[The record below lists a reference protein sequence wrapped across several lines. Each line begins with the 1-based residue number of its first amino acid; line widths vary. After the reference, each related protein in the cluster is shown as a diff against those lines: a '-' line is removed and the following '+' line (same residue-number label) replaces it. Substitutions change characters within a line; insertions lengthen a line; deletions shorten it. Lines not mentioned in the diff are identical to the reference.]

1 MPNRNYLKRKT
12 KRNNFIEDKSFKN
25 EKETTIN
32 LFLLNDSNYNI
43 DDYSYIKFSSS
54 EKIKLCNLRE
64 QKSQIIK
71 LNLDSNK
78 IYIIDKI
85 ELLNEEG
92 NKRKTFLLPIYIRK
106 SNICYISLKHK
117 KNGYCF
123 ELIFYSKNKKK
134 IRETVLTHKNL
145 TLDKF
150 DNYGLSHRK
159 KINVINI
166 EKNFAK
172 EYVKNI
178 TLDSDSYKICSRIKE
193 NGEIASSIHEL
204 KLDEK
209 LNLEKSKIKANA
221 NDIKKSY
228 KFFNEFKNNKS
239 IECLEKYKSLNNE
252 NVFENFKREYIYVNK
267 SYNDIPEITENDI
280 IKVKE
285 CLLKLIIHNF
295 FIDFSKMKTT
305 KNQKNN
311 INNMIIKVI
320 NNFTSIID
328 DIENFT
334 KKLDS
339 PIIHKFRLYRS
350 TLYNVFSI
358 IKKTSDKII
367 CLQILSKYNQKI
379 MNLKRASKNSP
390 FKQATMFMKNIAKN
404 LNEDSCILDLLLQYN
419 SGISNDVDLLR
430 RKRKKYKDNDTKY
443 ELSMLTVKEV
453 AKHLEEIIPDFIVRY
468 TNDDDIYAFYS
479 SLNDIIFFNDK
490 KTFKNEKINNYNG
503 YDQYTLP
510 IVILLIH
517 ECWGHRKVAL
527 SNTIKKNSPIRNY
540 LINKDF
546 EEDENIIYDKTGKV
560 KGESGFELEYLI
572 TGIKYN
578 NILSEYLLKTN
589 ATNNSNLLDVSLWI
603 QPNFTEF
610 QNILKQN
617 CEENYGCN
625 IDELLK
631 KNRENKS
638 FRNLNRYVDGTYNED
653 GIEIELFKV

>member
-209 LNLEKSKIKANA
+209 LNLEKSRIKVNA
-221 NDIKKSY
+221 NDIKKIY
-228 KFFNEFKNNKS
+228 KLFNEFKNNKS

-252 NVFENFKREYIYVNK
+252 NVFENFKSEYIYVNK

-311 INNMIIKVI
+311 INNMIIKII

-617 CEENYGCN
+617 YEENYGCN

>member
-85 ELLNEEG
+85 ELFNEEG

-221 NDIKKSY
+221 NDIKKIY

>member
-221 NDIKKSY
+221 NDIKKIY

-603 QPNFTEF
+603 QPNPTEF

>member
-221 NDIKKSY
+221 NDIKKIY

-443 ELSMLTVKEV
+443 KLSMLTVKEV

-631 KNRENKS
+631 KNRENKNL
-638 FRNLNRYVDGTYNED
+638 RNLNRYIDGIYFED

>member
-54 EKIKLCNLRE
+54 EKIKLCNLRK

-117 KNGYCF
+117 KKGYCF

-221 NDIKKSY
+221 NDIKKIY
-228 KFFNEFKNNKS
+228 KFFNEFINNKS

>member
-64 QKSQIIK
+64 QKNQIIK

-221 NDIKKSY
+221 NDIKKIY

-350 TLYNVFSI
+350 TLYNAFSI

>member
-221 NDIKKSY
+221 NDIKKIY
-228 KFFNEFKNNKS
+228 KFFNEFINNKS

-453 AKHLEEIIPDFIVRY
+453 VKHLEEIIPDFIVRY

-617 CEENYGCN
+617 YEENYGCN

>member
-221 NDIKKSY
+221 NDIKKIY

-280 IKVKE
+280 IKIKE

-603 QPNFTEF
+603 QPNPTEF

>member
-221 NDIKKSY
+221 NDIKKIY

-479 SLNDIIFFNDK
+479 SLNDIIFFNDRK
-490 KTFKNEKINNYNG
+490 AFKSDKINNYNG

>member
-1 MPNRNYLKRKT
+1 M
-12 KRNNFIEDKSFKN
+12 
-25 EKETTIN
+25 
-32 LFLLNDSNYNI
+32 
-43 DDYSYIKFSSS
+43 
-54 EKIKLCNLRE
+54 
-64 QKSQIIK
+64 
-71 LNLDSNK
+71 
-78 IYIIDKI
+78 
-85 ELLNEEG
+85 
-92 NKRKTFLLPIYIRK
+92 
-106 SNICYISLKHK
+106 KHK

-123 ELIFYSKNKKK
+123 ELIFYSKDKKK

-221 NDIKKSY
+221 NDIKKIY
-228 KFFNEFKNNKS
+228 KFFNEFINNKS

-453 AKHLEEIIPDFIVRY
+453 VKHLEEIIPDFIVRY

-617 CEENYGCN
+617 YEENYGCN

>member
-1 MPNRNYLKRKT
+1 M
-12 KRNNFIEDKSFKN
+12 
-25 EKETTIN
+25 
-32 LFLLNDSNYNI
+32 
-43 DDYSYIKFSSS
+43 
-54 EKIKLCNLRE
+54 
-64 QKSQIIK
+64 
-71 LNLDSNK
+71 
-78 IYIIDKI
+78 
-85 ELLNEEG
+85 
-92 NKRKTFLLPIYIRK
+92 
-106 SNICYISLKHK
+106 KHK

-221 NDIKKSY
+221 NDIKKIY
-228 KFFNEFKNNKS
+228 KFFNEFINNKS

-453 AKHLEEIIPDFIVRY
+453 VKHLEEIIPDFIVRY

-617 CEENYGCN
+617 YEENYGCN

>member
-1 MPNRNYLKRKT
+1 MPHRNYLKRKT

-54 EKIKLCNLRE
+54 EKIKLCNLRK

-117 KNGYCF
+117 KKGYCF

-221 NDIKKSY
+221 NDIKKIY
-228 KFFNEFKNNKS
+228 KFFNEFINNKS

-631 KNRENKS
+631 KNRENKNL
-638 FRNLNRYVDGTYNED
+638 RNLNRYIDGIYFED

>member
-221 NDIKKSY
+221 NDIKKIY

-295 FIDFSKMKTT
+295 YIDFSKMKTT

-617 CEENYGCN
+617 YEENYGCN

>member
-221 NDIKKSY
+221 NDIKKIY

-295 FIDFSKMKTT
+295 YIDFSKMKTT

-617 CEENYGCN
+617 CEENYGCH

>member
-1 MPNRNYLKRKT
+1 M
-12 KRNNFIEDKSFKN
+12 
-25 EKETTIN
+25 
-32 LFLLNDSNYNI
+32 
-43 DDYSYIKFSSS
+43 
-54 EKIKLCNLRE
+54 
-64 QKSQIIK
+64 
-71 LNLDSNK
+71 
-78 IYIIDKI
+78 
-85 ELLNEEG
+85 
-92 NKRKTFLLPIYIRK
+92 
-106 SNICYISLKHK
+106 
-117 KNGYCF
+117 
-123 ELIFYSKNKKK
+123 
-134 IRETVLTHKNL
+134 
-145 TLDKF
+145 
-150 DNYGLSHRK
+150 
-159 KINVINI
+159 
-166 EKNFAK
+166 
-172 EYVKNI
+172 
-178 TLDSDSYKICSRIKE
+178 
-193 NGEIASSIHEL
+193 
-204 KLDEK
+204 
-209 LNLEKSKIKANA
+209 
-221 NDIKKSY
+221 
-228 KFFNEFKNNKS
+228 
-239 IECLEKYKSLNNE
+239 
-252 NVFENFKREYIYVNK
+252 
-267 SYNDIPEITENDI
+267 
-280 IKVKE
+280 
-285 CLLKLIIHNF
+285 
-295 FIDFSKMKTT
+295 
-305 KNQKNN
+305 
-311 INNMIIKVI
+311 
-320 NNFTSIID
+320 NNFTAIID

-334 KKLDS
+334 EKLDS
-339 PIIHKFRLYRS
+339 PIIYKFRLYRS
-350 TLYNVFSI
+350 TLYNIFSI
-358 IKKTSDKII
+358 IKNTSDKLI

-390 FKQATMFMKNIAKN
+390 FKQATTFMKNIAKN

-419 SGISNDVDLLR
+419 SRILNDVDLPH

-443 ELSMLTVKEV
+443 EFSMLTVKEI

-479 SLNDIIFFNDK
+479 SLNDILFFNDK
-490 KTFKNEKINNYNG
+490 KTFKNEIINNYNG

-617 CEENYGCN
+617 YEENYGCN

>member
-221 NDIKKSY
+221 NDIKKIY

>member
-1 MPNRNYLKRKT
+1 M
-12 KRNNFIEDKSFKN
+12 
-25 EKETTIN
+25 
-32 LFLLNDSNYNI
+32 
-43 DDYSYIKFSSS
+43 
-54 EKIKLCNLRE
+54 CNLRK

-117 KNGYCF
+117 KKGYCF

-221 NDIKKSY
+221 NDIKKIY
-228 KFFNEFKNNKS
+228 KFFNEFINNKS

-379 MNLKRASKNSP
+379 KNLKRASKNSP

>member
-221 NDIKKSY
+221 NDIKKIY
-228 KFFNEFKNNKS
+228 KFFNEFINNKS

-479 SLNDIIFFNDK
+479 SLNDIIFFNDRK
-490 KTFKNEKINNYNG
+490 AFKSDKINNYNG